1 MEKLNDD
8 DRTPLCVVALANNT
22 NLQCGG
28 IVNHLVEFGADVC
41 APCPTANGTALP
53 YEVAEDFVVKTVS
66 SLQSMIMSDLYSIVA
81 GH

>member
-8 DRTPLCVVALANNT
+8 DRTPLCVVASSNST
-22 NLQCGG
+22 NMHCGG
-28 IVNHLVEFGADVC
+28 IVNHLVEFGADIC

-53 YEVAEDFVVKTVS
+53 YEVAQDFVVKSVRS
-66 SLQSMIMSDLYSIVA
+66 QLSLITSELCSITA